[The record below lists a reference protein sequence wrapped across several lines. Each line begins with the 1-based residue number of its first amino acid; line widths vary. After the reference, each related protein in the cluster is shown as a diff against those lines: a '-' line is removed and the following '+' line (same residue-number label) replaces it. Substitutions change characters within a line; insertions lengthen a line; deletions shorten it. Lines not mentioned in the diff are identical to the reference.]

1 MKNADGKNEVALYT
15 KNDGASKYTYR
26 DSVILGSGVQRPN
39 ADIDN
44 LTLTP
49 TKMELMTPGSGTV
62 TIGIDN
68 ISIGIE
74 TLAEEPKTDTYVFR
88 QNGVEATGYDD
99 SELTC
104 SINGMP
110 ENAEYTAAAAE
121 YDGNGMLIGMTRS
134 ECVGDGEI
142 SIMPSEASQEIKIFV
157 WSDMASMEPLIE
169 CGNIKR
175 K

>member
-1 MKNADGKNEVALYT
+1 
-15 KNDGASKYTYR
+15 
-26 DSVILGSGVQRPN
+26 
-39 ADIDN
+39 
-44 LTLTP
+44 
-49 TKMELMTPGSGTV
+49 MELMTPGSGTV

-68 ISIGIE
+68 ISIGTE

-121 YDGNGMLIGMTRS
+121 YDGNGMMIGMTRS

-142 SIMPSEASQEIKIFV
+142 SIMPSKLHRKLKYLFGTIWQV
-157 WSDMASMEPLIE
+157 W
-169 CGNIKR
+169 NH
-175 K
+175 

>member
-1 MKNADGKNEVALYT
+1 M
-15 KNDGASKYTYR
+15 
-26 DSVILGSGVQRPN
+26 ILGSGVQRAN

-68 ISIGIE
+68 ISIGTE
-74 TLAEEPKTDTYVFR
+74 TLVEEPKADTYVFY
-88 QNGVEATGYDD
+88 QNGVETTGFDD
-99 SELTC
+99 SELVC

-121 YDGNGMLIGMTRS
+121 YDSNGVLIGMTRS

-142 SIMPSEASQEIKIFV
+142 SIAPSDNSNEVRVFV
-157 WSDMASMEPLIE
+157 WNDMNSIEPLGE
-169 CGNIKR
+169 YGSN
-175 K
+175 